1 MSKELCI
8 YENTCI
14 QRLSVSKIKDDRDYL
29 IFSVDYDNG
38 NNPKL
43 TREEAIQ
50 LRDEIIE
57 LLKKYGFIKNIEK
70 VE

>member
-29 IFSVDYDNG
+29 LFSVDYDDYENS
-38 NNPKL
+38 PKL

-57 LLKKYGFIKNIEK
+57 LLKKYGFGE